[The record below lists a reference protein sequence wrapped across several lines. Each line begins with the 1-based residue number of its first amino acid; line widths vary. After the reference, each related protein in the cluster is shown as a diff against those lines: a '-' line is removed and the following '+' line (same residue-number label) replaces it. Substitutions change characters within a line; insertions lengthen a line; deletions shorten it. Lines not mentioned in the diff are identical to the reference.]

1 MPIEDELAKLK
12 PEKETLLTVGVF
24 DGVHLGHQRLLTN
37 LREQAQRRSWLSGI
51 VTFKSHPQTVLSPGS
66 KLPWLNDLEDKI
78 SLLRGLGIDII
89 VALSFTVELVQLSA
103 REFVRLLKDYLK
115 MGGLVIGPD
124 FALGRNRE
132 GDASQLRLLGQETG
146 FSVEIVP
153 PVIVDGEV
161 VSSTGIRRALA
172 QGDMQRVE
180 KLIGRHFS
188 LSGQVVPGDRRG
200 RVLGFPTANL
210 EVAPEQALPSD
221 GVYVTIAYVNHE
233 ALPSVTNIGTRPTF
247 GSGKRVVE
255 TYVLNYEGQ
264 SYGQK
269 LRIDLIERLRDEKR
283 FHTAKELKAQIEQDV
298 EQAMITLATRMRQRG

>member
-221 GVYVTIAYVNHE
+221 GVYVTIAYFNHE

-283 FHTAKELKAQIEQDV
+283 FHTVEELKAQIERDV
-298 EQAMITLATRMRQRG
+298 EQARITLATRMRQRG

>member
-210 EVAPEQALPSD
+210 EVATEQALPSD
-221 GVYVTIAYVNHE
+221 GVYVTIAYFNHE